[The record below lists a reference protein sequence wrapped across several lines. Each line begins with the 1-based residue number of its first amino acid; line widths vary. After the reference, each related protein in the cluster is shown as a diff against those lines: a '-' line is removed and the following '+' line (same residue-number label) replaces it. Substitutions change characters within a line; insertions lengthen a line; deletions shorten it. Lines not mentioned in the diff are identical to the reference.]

1 MQDRSRI
8 FRFWAPMAGTW
19 LMMAAEAPF
28 LAAVIARLDEPKHN
42 LAAFGLAY
50 AVAILVE
57 SPVIM
62 MLSAST
68 ALVQGPVSLRRL
80 RRFGGVLNA
89 AITLGMLLLLL
100 TPAWRWLAGEL
111 IAVPSRVVELTQI
124 GLLILLP
131 WPAAIGY
138 RRFYQGLL
146 IRSGMTRRVAYG
158 TVVRLATMAVT
169 ALGLFAGTELP
180 GTWVAATALAFGVS
194 MEAIAAR
201 VMATGAVRELSGTLA
216 EDTDHVSYRR
226 IASFYAPL
234 ALTSMISLVAH
245 PMVTFFMGR
254 ARFPLESLAVL
265 PVVNSLSFIFRA
277 VGLSYQEVAIA
288 LLARDRESW
297 PAVRRF
303 GNRLAVGASLTM
315 AAIVFTPLADVWFR
329 SLSGLSEELTRFAL
343 PPARILAVLPA
354 FSVWLSIQRAIL
366 VQGRKTGPVTWATL
380 LEIAGIAIALLVCIG
395 PLGLVGAT
403 AAAVAF
409 IAGRLGANAYLIPPC
424 RAALAMDPRR
434 RRRSPP

>member
-1 MQDRSRI
+1 MRDGEQPAGPGRI
-8 FRFWAPMAGTW
+8 FHFWVPMAGTW

-28 LAAVIARLDEPKHN
+28 LAAVIARLDEPKQN

-80 RRFGGVLNA
+80 RRFGGLLNA
-89 AITLGMLLLLL
+89 AITLAMLLLLL
-100 TPAWRWLAGEL
+100 TPAWRWVAGEL
-111 IAVPSRVVELTQI
+111 IAVPPRVVELTQV

-138 RRFYQGLL
+138 RRFHQGLL
-146 IRSGMTRRVAYG
+146 IRNGMTRRVAYG
-158 TVVRLATMAVT
+158 TVVRLSTMTATT
-169 ALGLFAGTELP
+169 LGLFAGTDLP
-180 GTWVAATALAFGVS
+180 GTWVAASGLTLGVC
-194 MEAIAAR
+194 MEAVAAR
-201 VMATGAVRELSGTLA
+201 MMAAGVVRELAASAAG
-216 EDTDHVSYRR
+216 ERDEVSYRE

-234 ALTSMISLVAH
+234 ALTSTISLVAH

-277 VGLSYQEVAIA
+277 LGLSYQEVAIA
-288 LLARDRESW
+288 LLARGRANW
-297 PAVRRF
+297 PPVRRF
-303 GNRLAVGASLTM
+303 GNRLALAASLTM
-315 AAIVFTPLADVWFR
+315 AAIVFTPLADTWFR
-329 SLSGLSEELTRFAL
+329 SLSGLSDELTRFAL
-343 PPARILAVLPA
+343 TPARILALLPA

-366 VQGRKTGPVTWATL
+366 VQARKTGPVTWATVI
-380 LEIAGIAIALLVCIG
+380 EIAGIAIALVVCIG
-395 PLGLVGAT
+395 PLGMVGVT

-409 IAGRLGANAYLIPPC
+409 IVGRLGANAHLIPPC
-424 RAALAMDPRR
+424 RAVL
-434 RRRSPP
+434 RSPR